1 MPTPVRRRARL
12 ACALAATALLA
23 PVAAFARPLNQVIPS
38 LFGGTLNTTIERTG
52 GAPSQQQPNIIAR
65 FRDLPAQLSAA
76 RSQVPF
82 PSASGAFSYAW
93 DTEVD
98 SFVRFEQSLGSPFA
112 ERAQTLGRGH
122 FNVGASYQY
131 VEFDTLE
138 GDSLDNIVS
147 QQPAFSQEY
156 FDDLPPGD
164 KERYGDDIIRTQLAL
179 QFRYEL
185 MYLSAGYGLTDNI
198 DVSLALAINRAS
210 MKGHAMAMTLDP
222 ADNAN
227 TDVAVFTADQTGAIL
242 DGTGPVC
249 SQGIRCAADSFDES
263 AAGTG
268 DVYLRVKWH
277 VVDTWLADIALAQ
290 VLTLPTGN
298 ADNFLGFN
306 DPTYTPWFIAS
317 KTLGRFSPH
326 VNLGYSFRSSEDVS
340 QAQWIV
346 GGDAR
351 ATNWLTLSADF
362 LGYHDD
368 NRDGV
373 NDDVIQSAVG
383 FKLNPWGGL
392 VLTGAFQFPLNSDG
406 IRADVIYT
414 GQVEYNF

>member
-1 MPTPVRRRARL
+1 MPTPVRRRAGL
-12 ACALAATALLA
+12 ACALAAIALLA
-23 PVAAFARPLNQVIPS
+23 PVAALARPLNQVIPS
-38 LFGGTLNTTIERTG
+38 LFGGTLNTTINQT
-52 GAPSQQQPNIIAR
+52 ASDFSQQQPNIIAR

-98 SFVRFEQSLGSPFA
+98 SFVRFEQSLGSGFA

-131 VEFDTLE
+131 VEFDSLE

-147 QQPAFSQEY
+147 QQPAFTQAYLAS
-156 FDDLPPGD
+156 LPKGD
-164 KERYGDDIIRTQLAL
+164 QAIFGDDVVRTQLAL
-179 QFRYEL
+179 QFRYDL
-185 MYLSAGYGLTDNI
+185 IYLAAGYGLTDNI

-222 ADNAN
+222 DG
-227 TDVAVFTADQTGAIL
+227 DGGGAVGQFTENQPGVIV
-242 DGTGPVC
+242 DGTGPIC
-249 SQGIRCAADSFDES
+249 ARGLRCASDSFDES

-277 VVDTWLADIALAQ
+277 VVDTWLADIALAE

-298 ADNFLGFN
+298 ADDFLGFN
-306 DPTYTPWFIAS
+306 DPTFTPWFIAS
-317 KTLGRFSPH
+317 KTFGRFSPH
-326 VNLGYSFRSSEDVS
+326 LNLGYSLRSAEDVS

-346 GGDAR
+346 GADAR
-351 ATNWLTLSADF
+351 ATNWLTLGADF

-392 VLTGAFQFPLNSDG
+392 VLTASFQFPLNSDG